1 MKKFGLYIFITLI
14 VSLSVHTLTGCDK
27 SADLSPYISQNRLQ
41 IYSGS
46 GNGYDLSV
54 YAEQREDPFVGDGY
68 TGDLKNVLILKFDN
82 KIKDVI
88 SAEVVMVYDNEEV
101 VFAYDK
107 SVGNSNV
114 ITVDRLP
121 QSPTVTA
128 RIKVDGESET
138 VELYSKKLATD
149 CGYNEAI
156 DAVQDYDADT
166 VERLF
171 YGNRAIAEINVR
183 LISDDGKNY
192 YFVGF
197 IEEGGKTNAYLI
209 DAETKNVIATRTVEK

>member
-1 MKKFGLYIFITLI
+1 MKKFIFIIQLTIFAFLGA
-14 VSLSVHTLTGCDK
+14 LAFTGCEK

-41 IYSGS
+41 IYGGKSES
-46 GNGYDLSV
+46 AELTV
-54 YAEQREDPFVGDGY
+54 YAERREKPFIGDGFVGDIE
-68 TGDLKNVLILKFDN
+68 NVLI
-82 KIKDVI
+82 IKLDGVGCDITSADVT
-88 SAEVVMVYDNEEV
+88 VVYDNEEK

-107 SVGNSNV
+107 GVRNSNV
-114 ITVDRLP
+114 LTVEKLP
-121 QSPTVTA
+121 ESPTVTA
-128 RIKVDGESET
+128 KITRGDSSET
-138 VELYSKKLATD
+138 IELYSKKLSTD
-149 CGYNEAI
+149 CTYGDAI
-156 DAVQDYDADT
+156 DAVQNYDGET

-209 DAETKNVIATRTVEK
+209 DAETKTVIATRTVGK